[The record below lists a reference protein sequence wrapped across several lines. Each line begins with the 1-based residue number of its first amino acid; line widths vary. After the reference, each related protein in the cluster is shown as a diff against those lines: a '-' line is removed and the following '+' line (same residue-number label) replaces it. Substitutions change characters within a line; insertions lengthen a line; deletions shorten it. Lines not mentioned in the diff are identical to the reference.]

1 MWWKESY
8 VNRRNW
14 ILQNFSEL
22 NVSVSEG
29 MLLLMLD
36 YMIEQRKT
44 IDIKTL
50 AAALNCDV
58 NPVDQSLSLLISRGY
73 VTVKTS
79 SKKVE
84 FDLDGLFESA
94 GKKSVTISGD
104 VFDLVEN
111 EFGRPLSQKELELLN
126 TWSRQFPDKLI
137 TYALREASIMGK
149 LSMSYIDKILHG
161 WKQKGITVEKLEE
174 SDHADNG

>member
-8 VNRRNW
+8 VSRRNW
-14 ILQNFSEL
+14 ILQNLHEINISLPEAM
-22 NVSVSEG
+22 V
-29 MLLLMLD
+29 LLMLD
-36 YMIEQRKT
+36 FMIEQRKV

-50 AAALNCDV
+50 ATALNSEV
-58 NPVDQSLSLLISRGY
+58 SQVDGWLSQLILRGY
-73 VTVKTS
+73 VSVKTS

-94 GKKSVTISGD
+94 GQKSVTISSD
-104 VFDLVEN
+104 VFDLVET
-111 EFGRPLSQKELELLN
+111 EFGRPLSQKELVLLN
-126 TWSRQFPDKLI
+126 TWSRHYPDKLI

-149 LSMSYIDKILHG
+149 LSMAYIDKILQG

-174 SDHADNG
+174 SEHADNR